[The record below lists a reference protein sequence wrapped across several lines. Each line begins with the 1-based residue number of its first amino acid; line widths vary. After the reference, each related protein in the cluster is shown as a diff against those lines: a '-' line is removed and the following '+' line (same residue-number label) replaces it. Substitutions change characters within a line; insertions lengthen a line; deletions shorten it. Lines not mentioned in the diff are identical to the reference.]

1 MAVVLGAF
9 AAKLAGIL
17 MGIAKEEVEM
27 LLGVPGEITKL
38 EMTLGDLSTIMADA
52 EVARIRSNT
61 VERWVRELKD
71 AMYDVDDILD
81 LCQIMEK
88 GTGGEEDRDPTTIPS
103 RTASSRCFS
112 ITPPTTMFFCFRNP
126 IAAHEIGRKIKALN
140 KRLRD
145 IAERSSRFGFIVRE
159 LHSSI
164 LHSTNGAAAGSLLG
178 SSDSIVRSG
187 VVGDKIQR
195 DAQDLITLLLQDEV
209 DADAHR
215 TSSSNVIVSAAIT
228 GAGGIGKTTLAR
240 MVFNDDK
247 VEQSFDERIWLS
259 INKEVDQLSV
269 LRSVIAALCGGGAV
283 GDSRALL
290 ECALKQAMRQKKLL
304 VVMDDVWSEDVWSG
318 LLSAPLA
325 DAAAPG
331 SRVLVTTRNDEVA
344 RKMKARYVHRV
355 GKLEGDDAW
364 VLLKKQVV
372 SDEIDEVEVDGLL
385 KDIGMKIVEK
395 CEGLPLAIKVLGGHL
410 FHISKTRDAWARVC
424 DHFAWSI
431 SGIDDDINK
440 AVYLSYEELPSD
452 LKQCFEYCS
461 LFPNNEPIRCEG
473 IVNLWI
479 SEGYVNNKTTALSEL
494 FEDVGLKHYRE
505 LVSRNLLEP
514 KKGSY
519 GHSACTMHDVIRS
532 FAQYIT
538 KHEGVLVGEGQDAN
552 IALAA
557 APKIRRLCIS
567 NKVVEPSILRKQV
580 SLRTLMLFGSTVVN
594 SKELWSNLSSCL
606 RVLYL
611 DNVNLDELPDTICH
625 LKHLRCLSLCAT
637 SISTIPEVIGD
648 LQFLQGIELVKC
660 SNISQLPNSILK
672 LRKLRLLN
680 IRETKI
686 TSVPRGFG
694 KLRDLVVMG
703 GFPTHSEDGAEG
715 WCSLEEL
722 GSLTKLRVLDVI
734 GLEKAPPGSVAARAK
749 LCNKEHLKE
758 LNMKFTSQ
766 LGDNG
771 ELRSNIS
778 KEEQDQAEQVL
789 GNLCPPTCIEE
800 LVIKGYYG
808 LGLPQWARMMTALFR
823 GLRRLVLEGYAC
835 CEQLPNGL
843 GQLPF
848 LDYLWIDQAPAIQC
862 IGHGFLLTPSSDGQD
877 NATLGTATD
886 LIMSRQS
893 PASLISRGAGF
904 AFPKL
909 TTLGFEG
916 MSGWTEWDWEQQ
928 IPAMP
933 ALEGLTIDGCKLHRL
948 PPGLSRHAT
957 QLTLLDLRNV
967 LNLVTVESFPS
978 LTELKLWDNPRLE
991 SVISCPRLH
1000 KITICSCP
1008 MLKLLENV
1016 PALGTAMWMDLGAE
1030 TLPTYLQEAEL
1041 SKLNVYCRPSLFKLI
1056 SLQYDTPEWGK
1067 VQHVQRMKAYATEAP
1082 GDELKG
1088 YMYYTKEPYSFS
1100 ARLL

>member
-1 MAVVLGAF
+1 MSF
-9 AAKLAGIL
+9 RR
-17 MGIAKEEVEM
+17 
-27 LLGVPGEITKL
+27 
-38 EMTLGDLSTIMADA
+38 AD
-52 EVARIRSNT
+52 SLH
-61 VERWVRELKD
+61 RE
-71 AMYDVDDILD
+71 
-81 LCQIMEK
+81 
-88 GTGGEEDRDPTTIPS
+88 
-103 RTASSRCFS
+103 
-112 ITPPTTMFFCFRNP
+112 
-126 IAAHEIGRKIKALN
+126 
-140 KRLRD
+140 
-145 IAERSSRFGFIVRE
+145 
-159 LHSSI
+159 
-164 LHSTNGAAAGSLLG
+164 
-178 SSDSIVRSG
+178 
-187 VVGDKIQR
+187 
-195 DAQDLITLLLQDEV
+195 
-209 DADAHR
+209 
-215 TSSSNVIVSAAIT
+215 

-240 MVFNDDK
+240 MVFNDGK

-259 INKEVDQLSV
+259 INKGVDHLSV
-269 LRSVIAALCGGGAV
+269 LRNVVAALHGGSYGGGGSAAS
-283 GDSRALL
+283 DSRALL
-290 ECALKQAMRQKKLL
+290 ECALKQAARRKKLL

-318 LLSAPLA
+318 LLRAPLA

-331 SRVLVTTRNDEVA
+331 SRVLVTTRNEVVA
-344 RKMKARYVHRV
+344 RKMNARHLHRV

-385 KDIGMKIVEK
+385 KDVGMMIVEK
-395 CEGLPLAIKVLGGHL
+395 CQGLPLAIKVLGGHL
-410 FHISKTRDAWARVC
+410 FHIRKTRDAWEHVR

-440 AVYLSYEELPSD
+440 AVYLSYADLPPD
-452 LKQCFEYCS
+452 LKQCFVYCS
-461 LFPNNEPIRCEG
+461 LFPTNEPIRRED

-479 SEGYVNNKTTALSEL
+479 SEEYVNNKTTASSEL

-514 KKGSY
+514 KKGAY
-519 GHSACTMHDVIRS
+519 GQSACTMHDVIRS

-557 APKIRRLCIS
+557 APKIRRLSIS
-567 NKVVEPSILRKQV
+567 NKVVEPGILRKQV

-611 DNVNLDELPDTICH
+611 DNVNLDELPDSISH
-625 LKHLRCLSLCAT
+625 LKHLRRLSLRAT

-648 LQFLQGIELVKC
+648 LQFLQGIEFVMC
-660 SNISQLPNSILK
+660 SNISRLPDSILK
-672 LRKLRLLN
+672 LRKLRLLH
-680 IRETKI
+680 IRGTKI
-686 TSVPRGFG
+686 SSVPRGFG
-694 KLRDLVVMG
+694 KLRDLVIMA
-703 GFPTHSEDGAEG
+703 GFPTHSDDGAEG

-722 GSLTKLRVLDVI
+722 GPLTKLRFLDII
-734 GLEKAPPGSVAARAK
+734 GLEKAPSGSVAARAK
-749 LCNKEHLKE
+749 LCNKEHLEE
-758 LNMKFTSQ
+758 LNMRFASQ

-771 ELRSNIS
+771 ELKRGNIS
-778 KEEQDQAEQVL
+778 REEQDRAEQVL

-808 LGLPQWARMMTALFR
+808 LGLPQWAWMMPALFR
-823 GLRRLVLEGYAC
+823 GLRRLVLEGYLC
-835 CEQLPNGL
+835 CDELPYGL

-848 LDYLWIDQAPAIQC
+848 LDYLWVDQAPAIQC
-862 IGHGFLLTPSSDGQD
+862 IGHGFVLTPSIDGQD
-877 NATLGTATD
+877 NAAAGVVTD
-886 LIMSRQS
+886 LIMSRQL
-893 PASLISRGAGF
+893 PASLISRGTGF

-909 TTLGFEG
+909 TALGFEG

-978 LTELKLWDNPRLE
+978 LTELKLWDNPMLE
-991 SVISCPRLH
+991 SVSSCPRLH

-1008 MLKLLENV
+1008 MLKLLENL
-1016 PALGTAMWMDLGAE
+1016 PSLRTAAWMDLCTE

-1041 SKLNVYCRPSLFKLI
+1041 SKLNVHCRPSLFKLI

-1067 VQHVQRMKAYATEAP
+1067 VQHVQRMKVFAMEAP
-1082 GDELKG
+1082 EDGLKG
-1088 YMYYTKEPYSFS
+1088 YMDYTKEPYSFY
-1100 ARLL
+1100 AHLF